1 MEKLVLI
8 LMSALVPI
16 PAITRTNVR
25 TVFLGTSVPH
35 VLMGTEGM
43 LRQASGWRMRRTPNK
58 FVKRLMSVKRES
70 AAVILMRNALT
81 LMEVSFV
88 VLVIRDSSVMDTRAV
103 TLVTCAPMDHT
114 RVMKMHGVPKLVQE
128 DLSASVRTAMVVMEK
143 NVKLIPI
150 WMESRLSV

>member
-1 MEKLVLI
+1 MLSDVKIRGGGVGKDGRLKWPLGCLVSVIIRKWRDTNVHQDSIANKTFKAISCACECWYCCGHIWELF
-8 LMSALVPI
+8 LFPFLSALVPI
-16 PAITRTNVR
+16 PAMTRTNVR

-81 LMEVSFV
+81 LMWVYLFV
-88 VLVIRDSSVMDTRAV
+88 CFLV
-103 TLVTCAPMDHT
+103 
-114 RVMKMHGVPKLVQE
+114 
-128 DLSASVRTAMVVMEK
+128 
-143 NVKLIPI
+143 
-150 WMESRLSV
+150 